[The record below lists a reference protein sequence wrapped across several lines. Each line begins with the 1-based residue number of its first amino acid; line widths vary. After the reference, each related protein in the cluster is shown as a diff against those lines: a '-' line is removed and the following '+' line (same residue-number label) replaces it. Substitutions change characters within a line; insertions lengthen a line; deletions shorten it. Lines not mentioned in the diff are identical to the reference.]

1 MKYLLFSLLTVAVI
15 GCSNEGETN
24 NGEATNEEVKTEEL
38 KEFAYQCPM
47 KCEGSGSDTEGK
59 CDVCKMDLVQM

>member
-24 NGEATNEEVKTEEL
+24 NGEATNEEVKTE
-38 KEFAYQCPM
+38 
-47 KCEGSGSDTEGK
+47 
-59 CDVCKMDLVQM
+59 